1 MVVVEKIKSYLDKI
15 KKEDKKINSFLQLKS
30 EKELLQEA
38 KKIDGKI
45 KKGNAGKLAGK
56 IIAVKANMNVL
67 GLNPSCASKVLE
79 NYQSTYDATVVKKID
94 EEDGLI
100 IGLTNMDEFAAG
112 SSGET
117 SAFGPVRNPVDNKLI
132 SGGSSSGSAAAVA
145 SGFCDMALGSDTG
158 GSIRNPASICGVLG
172 LKPTYSSVSRYG
184 LIDLSMSLDQI
195 GPLARNVED
204 LALLFEVIKGKDLH
218 DPTSIEGKKINLKK
232 ANQIPKKITL
242 GVLDLEGLEID
253 KEIKNLL
260 DKKIEEVSK
269 KYNWKIKKIKI
280 NHLDLAVE
288 TYYPLV
294 YTEFFSA
301 TRRFDGRKYGKK
313 IEDAAGPEVLRRILG
328 GFEITKAEHEGRH
341 YDLALKA
348 KAFFEKEFSKVFKDV
363 DCVISPTVPRLPWK
377 IGEKISVEDFYAMDL
392 LTIPYNLAGN
402 CAISVPGGDINGM
415 PAGIQIACDKFQE
428 EKLLQISKGFL
439 A

>member
-132 SGGSSSGSAAAVA
+132 SGGSSSG
-145 SGFCDMALGSDTG
+145 
-158 GSIRNPASICGVLG
+158 R
-172 LKPTYSSVSRYG
+172 
-184 LIDLSMSLDQI
+184 
-195 GPLARNVED
+195 
-204 LALLFEVIKGKDLH
+204 
-218 DPTSIEGKKINLKK
+218 
-232 ANQIPKKITL
+232 
-242 GVLDLEGLEID
+242 
-253 KEIKNLL
+253 
-260 DKKIEEVSK
+260 
-269 KYNWKIKKIKI
+269 
-280 NHLDLAVE
+280 
-288 TYYPLV
+288 
-294 YTEFFSA
+294 
-301 TRRFDGRKYGKK
+301 
-313 IEDAAGPEVLRRILG
+313 
-328 GFEITKAEHEGRH
+328 
-341 YDLALKA
+341 
-348 KAFFEKEFSKVFKDV
+348 
-363 DCVISPTVPRLPWK
+363 
-377 IGEKISVEDFYAMDL
+377 
-392 LTIPYNLAGN
+392 
-402 CAISVPGGDINGM
+402 
-415 PAGIQIACDKFQE
+415 
-428 EKLLQISKGFL
+428 
-439 A
+439 